1 MFREIPAISAL
12 MILHRDSGAQ
22 IIERSLS
29 DRIGGT
35 IIHETISHARKQLSF
50 FFCGPESSRSSDER
64 SCPIKFPAVAI
75 ERTLQPRNEQLPE
88 AVKLNA
94 C

>member
-1 MFREIPAISAL
+1 MFREILAISAL
-12 MILHRDSGAQ
+12 MILHRDSEAQ
-22 IIERSLS
+22 TIERSLS
-29 DRIGGT
+29 DQIGGT
-35 IIHETISHARKQLSF
+35 IIYEIRFRERENSCP